1 LRPRGRK
8 QRKGVINLVTNANF
22 ERGKKIR
29 AEAALQPMSAECPRR
44 DADEGRESA
53 NHEKGAIH
61 LISPSSMFK
70 MISPADSAASTLKP
84 PKAARGDNFLRA
96 LKQAHYN

>member
-1 LRPRGRK
+1 
-8 QRKGVINLVTNANF
+8 
-22 ERGKKIR
+22 
-29 AEAALQPMSAECPRR
+29 
-44 DADEGRESA
+44 
-53 NHEKGAIH
+53 
-61 LISPSSMFK
+61 MFK